1 MVGDRICVLANT
13 DGVMGKILLYLDL
26 RSFDPAS
33 TVADN
38 QHCLVPYAQVQGLPC
53 CKALGNA
60 AAEPTAAA

>member
-38 QHCLVPYAQVQGLPC
+38 QHCLVPCAEVQGLLC
-53 CKALGNA
+53 CKGLGNA
-60 AAEPTAAA
+60 AVEYAAAA